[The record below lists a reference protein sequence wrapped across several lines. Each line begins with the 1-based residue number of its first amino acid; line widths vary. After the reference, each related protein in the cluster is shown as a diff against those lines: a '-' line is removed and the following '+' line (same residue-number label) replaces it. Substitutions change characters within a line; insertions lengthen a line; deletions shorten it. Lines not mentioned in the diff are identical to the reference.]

1 MRQIKSYISSKAE
14 MNEWAKTSVWLG
26 ICALLPY
33 LLSIILS
40 YIERRT
46 DQIFFQAD
54 FLLGLFCFFW
64 GIIVGLATLIIGIVA
79 ILRIVKSQNTEKGT
93 PSAVFGAVLGL
104 LAIISNLLFVY
115 QLIYELSF
123 A

>member
-1 MRQIKSYISSKAE
+1 MRLIKSYTSSKAE
-14 MNEWAKTSVWLG
+14 MSEWAETSVWLG
-26 ICALLPY
+26 IIALLPY
-33 LLSIILS
+33 LLAIILS
-40 YIERRT
+40 YIERIT
-46 DQIFFQAD
+46 DKIFFQAD